1 MYLLSDQSI
10 LESWCDSVNFLHV
23 KDKALEQTEKKM
35 TSLVLQPLISYGE
48 VKLCLLLLQAI
59 KKGITMHLYIWKEK
73 LTDLAHL
80 FCVYNPDKIQYLRL
94 GQRERRENSEEDRH
108 MDERY
113 SVSLPTWW
121 KARQRSWL
129 RRVHPELNLGAAV
142 IRHIQ

>member
-59 KKGITMHLYIWKEK
+59 KKGITMHLYI
-73 LTDLAHL
+73 
-80 FCVYNPDKIQYLRL
+80 
-94 GQRERRENSEEDRH
+94 
-108 MDERY
+108 
-113 SVSLPTWW
+113 
-121 KARQRSWL
+121 
-129 RRVHPELNLGAAV
+129 
-142 IRHIQ
+142 